1 MKTPKIPNTLVGCA
15 GEHYVAYRLSA
26 MGYHA
31 ALTRGGVPCVD
42 VVVGSPEGHNSIT
55 IQVKTS
61 NKAFFRM
68 GKKHPDRDPACWC
81 WPIGRKADSLC
92 GETFFYAFVDLKGCA
107 SKQPPS
113 LMLVPDVF
121 VVPAKNLAKMT
132 SEALQN
138 GLGRNERTSWVNVWG
153 KQQMYF
159 FHIEAFETDEGRK
172 EKERKWQEA
181 WHLIERAL
189 RVSK

>member
-42 VVVGSPEGHNSIT
+42 VVVGSPEGRNSVT

-61 NKAFFRM
+61 NNAFYRA

-81 WPIGRKADSLC
+81 WPIGRKAESLC

-107 SKQPPS
+107 TKQLPS
-113 LMLVPDVF
+113 PMLVPDVF
-121 VVPAKNLAKMT
+121 IVPAKNLATMLN
-132 SEALQN
+132 EAFQD
-138 GLGRNERTSWVNVWG
+138 GLGRSGQTSWVSVWG

-159 FHIEAFETDEGRK
+159 FYIEAGEDHK
-172 EKERKWQEA
+172 EKVEKWQEE
-181 WHLIERAL
+181 WRLIERAL
-189 RVSK
+189 GGPR